1 MESSSEDA
9 TAAGATI
16 TCEDGVGCVATSN
29 TDGVK
34 DGTDGADGKGGTD
47 GMTTVLEKLLEQRM
61 HRATM
66 IARMEQSA
74 TCSQV

>member
-47 GMTTVLEKLLEQRM
+47 GMSTVL
-61 HRATM
+61 
-66 IARMEQSA
+66 
-74 TCSQV
+74 